1 MHSIEMNVSLQRTYH
16 VVFFWIPA
24 RNGHKALTMSVF
36 IGLLERN
43 GPKGL
48 PSITVLQETA
58 L

>member
-1 MHSIEMNVSLQRTYH
+1 MNVSLQRTYH